1 MGLGRT
7 ARSETLVVQQSTV
20 YCMHD
25 ESPSQI
31 LKLYMVLNFPAAF
44 LEFEF
49 SQLIRICGL
58 AVTDGNAAN
67 AYIRQ
72 SNCRVNIKD
81 DLVPPSISTQGRPF
95 QSTVW
100 VVCQWR
106 LIRPVD

>member
-25 ESPSQI
+25 EKPFANT
-31 LKLYMVLNFPAAF
+31 KLYMVLNFPAAF